1 MRNTPTCVGKTPTPG
16 APQRNTG
23 KHPHVRGED
32 RLAYPHILSRKETP
46 PRAWGRPGRP
56 CPAYRSNGNTP
67 TCVGKTSISP
77 VSDDAGEKHPH
88 VRGEDR
94 LSPFTSRLV
103 PETPPRAWGRPVSNC
118 ILNMLM
124 ETPPRAWGRLAS
136 SEVIRGPSGK
146 HPHVRGEDTSGQR
159 GQGPPRETPPRAW
172 GRPRGSWA
180 RRPQSRNTPTCVGKT
195 FRAEAFMG
203 IMRKHPHVRGEDP
216 VAVVVFD
223 PQGNTPTCVGK
234 TIDQTNTRYRREK
247 HPHVRGEDIRT
258 HVSICLPT
266 ETPPRAWGRH

>member
-124 ETPPRAWGRLAS
+124 ETPPRAWGRRAN
-136 SEVIRGPSGK
+136 PMNA
-146 HPHVRGEDTSGQR
+146 GEL
-159 GQGPPRETPPRAW
+159 
-172 GRPRGSWA
+172 
-180 RRPQSRNTPTCVGKT
+180 V
-195 FRAEAFMG
+195 
-203 IMRKHPHVRGEDP
+203 
-216 VAVVVFD
+216 
-223 PQGNTPTCVGK
+223 GNTPTCVGK
-234 TIDQTNTRYRREK
+234 TNSVLTLDGKGGNT
-247 HPHVRGEDIRT
+247 
-258 HVSICLPT
+258 PT
-266 ETPPRAWGRH
+266 CVGKTVK